1 MAGTLPLETFG
12 SLASKKKLVSVN
24 KILVYELQHSSE
36 KAVFGKK
43 KKKNEEA
50 AQNCDSFAV
59 ECKQTISCKYGT
71 ENNMMCFYYLTH
83 KK

>member
-1 MAGTLPLETFG
+1 MSFSTPL
-12 SLASKKKLVSVN
+12 KKQYL
-24 KILVYELQHSSE
+24 ER
-36 KAVFGKK
+36 
-43 KKKNEEA
+43 KKNEEA

>member
-12 SLASKKKLVSVN
+12 SLTSKKKKLVSVN
-24 KILVYELQHSSE
+24 KILVYGLQHSSE
-36 KAVFGKK
+36 KAVFGK

-59 ECKQTISCKYGT
+59 ECKQTIS
-71 ENNMMCFYYLTH
+71 
-83 KK
+83 

>member
-43 KKKNEEA
+43 KKKMK
-50 AQNCDSFAV
+50 
-59 ECKQTISCKYGT
+59 KQLKIVTHLPWNVNKLFLENMGLTII
-71 ENNMMCFYYLTH
+71 
-83 KK
+83 

>member
-1 MAGTLPLETFG
+1 MSFSTPL
-12 SLASKKKLVSVN
+12 KKQYL
-24 KILVYELQHSSE
+24 ER
-36 KAVFGKK
+36 